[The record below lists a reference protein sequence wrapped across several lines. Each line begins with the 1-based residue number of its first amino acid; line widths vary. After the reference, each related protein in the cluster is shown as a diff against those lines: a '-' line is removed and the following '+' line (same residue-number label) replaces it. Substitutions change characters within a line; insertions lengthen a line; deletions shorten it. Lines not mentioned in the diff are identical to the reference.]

1 MCPATAMALPRRG
14 PLLAPQCNQQIVR
27 HAFSEPLTG
36 ADEWGRREP
45 S

>member
-1 MCPATAMALPRRG
+1 MCPAAAVALPGRG
-14 PLLAPQCNQQIVR
+14 PPLAPQCNQQIVR
-27 HAFSEPLTG
+27 HAFCERLTG